1 VNGRDAGDPPPR
13 RRVTSADVARA
24 SGVSR
29 ATVSYVLNNADRP
42 ISETTRSLVLE
53 TAERLGHI
61 PYAPARAL
69 RSGRLNVVLGIVAG
83 FSVGFVA
90 DLTLDRLN
98 REVGDRGYAFLVTR
112 LTDEKE
118 GLNIRELWGAVTP
131 TLVLAMGGL
140 PAHAR
145 ELIDRSQASLVEDV
159 GIFSYVDTGR
169 MQAEYLA
176 DGGHRVL
183 GFGYPQDPNIDRY
196 ARQRLEGVRQVCAER
211 GMGAPLVDTIGSD
224 VGAVVEALRQWRAQG
239 VTAICAHNDD
249 VALIVLAAMAVL
261 GWTPGLDMSVIG
273 VDDVPLA
280 NIGLSTVRIDAE
292 AFMDALIERVVAAL
306 EDREPAPQT
315 RPILSLVPRDSTRPL
330 V

>member
-1 VNGRDAGDPPPR
+1 VDERAAGASPPR

-42 ISETTRSLVLE
+42 ISASTRSLVLE

-69 RSGRLNVVLGIVAG
+69 RSGRLNVVLGLVAG
-83 FSVGFVA
+83 FSVGYLA
-90 DLTLDRLN
+90 DLALDRLN
-98 REVGDRGYAFLVTR
+98 RELRRRGYAFLVSR

-118 GLNIRELWGAVTP
+118 GLNMRELWGAVTP
-131 TLVLAMGGL
+131 TLVVAMGGL

-145 ELIDRSQASLVEDV
+145 QLIERTDAALVEDV
-159 GIFSYVDTGR
+159 GIFSYVDSGR

-176 DGGHRVL
+176 DLGHRRL
-183 GFGYPQDPNIDRY
+183 GFAYPEDPSIDRY
-196 ARQRLEGVRQVCAER
+196 ARQRLEGVRLVCAR
-211 GMGAPLVDTIGSD
+211 RRMPPPHVDT
-224 VGAVVEALRQWRAQG
+224 VGVEVATVVQALQRWRAEG

-249 VALIVLAAMAVL
+249 VALIVIAAMAVL
-261 GWTPGLDMSVIG
+261 RWTPGVELSVIG

-280 NIGLSTVRIDAE
+280 GIGLSTVAIDGEAFIDA
-292 AFMDALIERVVAAL
+292 LLERVVAAL
-306 EDREPAPQT
+306 DGREARVHE
-315 RPILSLVPRDSTRPL
+315 RPILSLVVRESTRPP